1 MFIYDYFNFVC
12 SLWGQMLEA
21 RSQGGRQEY
30 SAGKQG
36 VRNLYRSTL
45 FLHCLFIHSQS
56 DCYIIIVWNGS
67 QRQHRSSLLFM
78 L

>member
-1 MFIYDYFNFVC
+1 
-12 SLWGQMLEA
+12 MLEA

-45 FLHCLFIHSQS
+45 FLHWLFIHLQYEMEASIAPPF
-56 DCYIIIVWNGS
+56 Y
-67 QRQHRSSLLFM
+67 LLC
-78 L
+78 